1 MIWDLFK
8 VYDVKRMFSQST
20 HDDLSLSRMPLDIAQ
35 TYVAEQL
42 QMYGKRTLNVK
53 LHMADIRVNVEREA
67 VLPYTKL
74 TAAWHPSTTAVE
86 FKNGPHDGE
95 LMVMEPRLLFSRF
108 FFTQLR
114 NPLYAMKPDDDLY
127 PTAVT
132 IDHLAYDYAGW
143 DEDARRWIY
152 RLCK

>member
-20 HDDLSLSRMPLDIAQ
+20 HDDLSLSRMPLDIAK

-74 TAAWHPSTTAVE
+74 TASWHPSTTAVE
-86 FKNGPHDGE
+86 FRNGPHDGE

-108 FFTQLR
+108 YFAVLHR
-114 NPLYAMKPDDDLY
+114 SAIEIGPDALY
-127 PTAVT
+127 PVVATE
-132 IDHLAYDYAGW
+132 HLAYDYDGW